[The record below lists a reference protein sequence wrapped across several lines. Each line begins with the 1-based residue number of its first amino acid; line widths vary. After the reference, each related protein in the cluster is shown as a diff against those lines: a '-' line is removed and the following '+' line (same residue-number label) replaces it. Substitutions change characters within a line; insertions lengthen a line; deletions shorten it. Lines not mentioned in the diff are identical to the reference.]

1 MGAESTALPF
11 LDEHSSIQPN
21 FQQLKDFYYYSSG
34 VRGRFFCFMS
44 EQLFYSFLLILPS
57 WYFSICKQRGIFF
70 QLPLDLFF

>member
-57 WYFSICKQRGIFF
+57 
-70 QLPLDLFF
+70 